1 LISLQCSC
9 GKGFRVPDKFRGKQG
24 RCPNCSTIIVVPH
37 DVADIPT
44 FEASPQTFNT
54 QDLFEYVIDSVVG
67 ISHEGRIYGSGVI
80 LDSNGV
86 VATNHHVVG
95 VSKKVTV
102 MLNDGSEHVGELIR
116 SYRDIDLAFLQVL
129 SNPAKFAN
137 LADEATLKVGQTI
150 FAIGHPMGLQNT
162 ITRGIVSALGRVING
177 AKYIQTDASINP
189 GNSGGPL
196 FNERAQVIGINTMVM
211 RDMRGLGFAI
221 PVKLVADRYEEIR
234 HNLSTLFSQEYCGIC
249 GKNSSDHRY
258 CEHCGVELNA
268 SHRPGQQQPVKRR
281 TMIEP
286 GLPTRSCKICN
297 AAVPLQNKYCLT
309 CGVKMPLRRLTN

>member
-1 LISLQCSC
+1 
-9 GKGFRVPDKFRGKQG
+9 
-24 RCPNCSTIIVVPH
+24 
-37 DVADIPT
+37 
-44 FEASPQTFNT
+44 
-54 QDLFEYVIDSVVG
+54 
-67 ISHEGRIYGSGVI
+67 

-102 MLNDGSEHVGELIR
+102 MLNDGSEHMGELIR

-137 LADEATLKVGQTI
+137 LADDATLKVGQTI

-162 ITRGIVSALGRVING
+162 ITKGIISALGRAING
-177 AKYIQTDASINP
+177 SKYIQTDASINP

-221 PVKLVADRYEEIR
+221 PVKSVAERYEEIR

-249 GKNSSDHRY
+249 GKNSSDYNY
-258 CEHCGVELNA
+258 CKHCGVELNA
-268 SHRPGQQQPVKRR
+268 GHRPGQQQPVKR
-281 TMIEP
+281 TEMIEL
-286 GLPTRSCKICN
+286 GVPTRPCKICN
-297 AAVPLQNKYCLT
+297 AAVPLQNKYCMT
-309 CGVKMPLRRLTN
+309 CGVKMPLRRLTK